1 MVARLQAN
9 GHEGA
14 GKPGPLCVAR
24 CAGTMSQQREKRE
37 VHMAKDLGVLFVH
50 GIGEQDK
57 TFADAAWEELRAQLQ
72 ESGRDP
78 ARIAWR
84 SGHWAGIV

>member
-1 MVARLQAN
+1 
-9 GHEGA
+9 
-14 GKPGPLCVAR
+14 
-24 CAGTMSQQREKRE
+24 
-37 VHMAKDLGVLFVH
+37 MAKDLGVLFVH